1 MPPKRS
7 SKSKSPSP
15 RKASPGK
22 KSSPDAG
29 TKAAEIGKRKR
40 EESKNTDDNSN
51 AAQTLAEQKTRI
63 KSGAEAQ
70 KLPGIGESTAG
81 KIDEF
86 LKTGKMEKVERL
98 ATTQPRYWRIWRG
111 CRDWP
116 CSSWELY
123 DQGIR
128 SIEDLKKHP
137 DLLPEQ
143 LQKPVKNLD
152 AIESPINKQQAD
164 KIKKY
169 LEQQLKGLDGRFKVT
184 LCGACRRH
192 EATVME
198 LVAVITHSAKKT
210 KDLLHELTEKLKHS
224 GFLPETMT
232 EGNHRV
238 KGICQL
244 PAAHSPKKPERSR
257 PQRSS
262 PRKKAKKEDD
272 VSAADEEKH
281 GEQHMLL
288 L

>member
-51 AAQTLAEQKTRI
+51 VGICELLMELAEYEKVASGEQYKYLAYRKAAQTLAEQKTRI

-70 KLPGIGESTAG
+70 KLPGIGESIAG

-86 LKTGKMEKVERL
+86 LKTGKMEKVKEARDDDTAKIL
-98 ATTQPRYWRIWRG
+98 ADLARVPGIGHARAK
-111 CRDWP
+111 
-116 CSSWELY
+116 ELY

-169 LEQQLKGLDGRFKVT
+169 LEQQLKVRFNVN
-184 LCGACRRH
+184 LPC
-192 EATVME
+192 
-198 LVAVITHSAKKT
+198 
-210 KDLLHELTEKLKHS
+210 LHFLKH
-224 GFLPETMT
+224 GYL
-232 EGNHRV
+232 
-238 KGICQL
+238 K
-244 PAAHSPKKPERSR
+244 
-257 PQRSS
+257 
-262 PRKKAKKEDD
+262 
-272 VSAADEEKH
+272 
-281 GEQHMLL
+281 LL
-288 L
+288 QI